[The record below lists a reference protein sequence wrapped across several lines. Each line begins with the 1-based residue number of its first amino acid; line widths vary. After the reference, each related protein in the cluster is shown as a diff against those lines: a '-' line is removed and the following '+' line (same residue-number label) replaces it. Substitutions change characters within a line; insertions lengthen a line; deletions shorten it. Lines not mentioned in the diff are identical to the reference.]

1 MNRPLRCA
9 VGIAVADASK
19 HSATVTIS
27 NRLGL
32 HARPAMSFV
41 DTANGF
47 RADIRVAKGAQTV
60 DGKSI
65 MQVMMLAATK
75 GTQLT
80 IEAQGPDALDALT
93 ALRALVDRKFD
104 EE

>member
-1 MNRPLRCA
+1 MSQR
-9 VGIAVADASK
+9 ASIQVK
-19 HSATVTIS
+19 IC

-47 RADIRVAKGAQTV
+47 QSDIQVCKGAQVV

-65 MQVMMLAATK
+65 MQMMMLAATQGTKLLIKVK
-75 GTQLT
+75 G
-80 IEAQGPDALDALT
+80 EDAQSALDQL
-93 ALRALVDRKFD
+93 LELVDRKFD

>member
-1 MNRPLRCA
+1 MA
-9 VGIAVADASK
+9 TGSGQIAQT
-19 HSATVTIS
+19 TVTIG
-27 NRLGL
+27 NQLGL

-47 RADIRVAKGAQTV
+47 ASDIKVQKGEQVV

-65 MQVMMLAATK
+65 MQMMMLAATQ
-75 GTQLT
+75 GTKLQ
-80 IEAQGPDALDALT
+80 IKASGVDADAAIDAL
-93 ALRALVDRKFD
+93 RELVERKFD

>member
-1 MNRPLRCA
+1 MNAKVIIR
-9 VGIAVADASK
+9 
-19 HSATVTIS
+19 

-41 DTANGF
+41 DVATQF
-47 RADIRVAKGAQTV
+47 KCQIQVAKGSQVV

-65 MQVMMLAATK
+65 MQMMMLAATQ
-75 GTQLT
+75 GTELEIQASGADAPRA
-80 IEAQGPDALDALT
+80 IDALRD
-93 ALRALVDRKFD
+93 LVERKFD